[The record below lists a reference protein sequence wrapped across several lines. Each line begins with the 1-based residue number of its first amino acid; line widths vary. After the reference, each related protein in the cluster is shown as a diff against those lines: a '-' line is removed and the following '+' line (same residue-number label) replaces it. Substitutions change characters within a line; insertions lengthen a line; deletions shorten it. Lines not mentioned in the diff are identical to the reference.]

1 MTFNAWQ
8 AYPQLLVRLRLRA
21 PDAAALART
30 HSSNAGARTSGVVAN
45 KRCAK
50 EARGDRVE
58 QMLLEEEQHPGEN
71 RGACDDADQEEG
83 EKKERDREQLRHHR
97 CSAADLE
104 A

>member
-21 PDAAALART
+21 PDAAALARA
-30 HSSNAGARTSGVVAN
+30 HSSNAGARTSGVVAT
-45 KRCAK
+45 AAAT
-50 EARGDRVE
+50 EARGFRVE

-83 EKKERDREQLRHHR
+83 EKKERDREQLRRHR